1 MKILKLLT
9 LAIALCSTLGSSA
22 QQIVAHRGHHSAKG
36 AVENS
41 IAALRAASDAG
52 IDVVECDLNMTTDGE
67 VVVINGPWLGER
79 GDADRLNIQRS
90 DLATIRS
97 KQLANGEKVPTLD
110 EYLSEFSTLSNIRLV
125 IEIKEHST
133 PQDETKIVRKVLD
146 AVKSHR
152 LGDRVEYTSLREHIC
167 NELVRL
173 APADTRVSY
182 LNGTLTPEY
191 ANGLGY
197 TGISYQLDVLKRIP
211 RWIKEAHRLN
221 MTVNVWTVN
230 QPSDI
235 MWCIANGVDYITT
248 DRPDLVK
255 EQLGK

>member
-9 LAIALCSTLGSSA
+9 LAIALFVSINGSA
-22 QQIVAHRGHHSAKG
+22 QQIIAHRGHHSANG

-41 IAALRAASDAG
+41 IAALRAAADEGLDA
-52 IDVVECDLNMTTDGE
+52 VECDLNMTADGE
-67 VVVINGPWLGER
+67 VVVIHGPWLGEK

-97 KQLANGEKVPTLD
+97 KQLANGERVPTLE
-110 EYLSEFSTLSNIRLV
+110 EYLNEFLALSNLRLV

-146 AVKSHR
+146 AVKSLR
-152 LGDRVEYTSLREHIC
+152 LGDRVEYISFREHIC

-173 APADTRVSY
+173 APSGTKVSY

-197 TGISYQLDVLKRIP
+197 TGISYHLDVLKRIP
-211 RWIKEAHRLN
+211 RWIKEAHRLG

-230 QPSDI
+230 QPNDI
-235 MWCIANGVDYITT
+235 TWCIANSVDYITT

-255 EQLGK
+255 QQLGK

>member
-9 LAIALCSTLGSSA
+9 LTIALCTIFSGSA
-22 QQIVAHRGHHSAKG
+22 QQIIAHRGHHSAKG

-41 IAALRAASDAG
+41 IAALRAAAEAGLDA
-52 IDVVECDLNMTTDGE
+52 VECDLNMTADGE
-67 VVVINGPWLGER
+67 IVVIHGPWLGEK
-79 GDADRLNIQRS
+79 GDNDRLNIQRT

-97 KQLANGEKVPTLD
+97 KQLANGEQVPTLE

-133 PQDETKIVRKVLD
+133 PQDETKIIRKVLD

-152 LGDRVEYTSLREHIC
+152 LGDRVEYISFREHIC

-173 APADTRVSY
+173 APSGTHVSY

-197 TGISYQLDVLKRIP
+197 TGISYHLDVLKRIP
-211 RWIKEAHRLN
+211 RWIKEAHRLG

-235 MWCIANGVDYITT
+235 TWCIANGVDYITT
-248 DRPDLVK
+248 DRPDLVRQ
-255 EQLGK
+255 QLGK